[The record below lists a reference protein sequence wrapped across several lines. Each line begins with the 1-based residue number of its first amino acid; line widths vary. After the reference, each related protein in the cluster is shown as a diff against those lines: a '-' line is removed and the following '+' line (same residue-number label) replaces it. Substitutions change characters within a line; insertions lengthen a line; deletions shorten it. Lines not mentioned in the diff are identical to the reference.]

1 MDRHP
6 PFSDDAEQAVL
17 AAMMIEPQ
25 AVMAAL
31 EIVDDTMFYAER
43 HRRLFRAMTFV
54 AECGA
59 TVDPLTVAD
68 QLTRTGDL
76 ERAGGK
82 DYLGV
87 LVDAVP
93 HAANVAYHA
102 KIVREKAQLRRL
114 IEVAMELTRNAY
126 DGATSARELA
136 RDVAGTLL
144 PLAIE
149 DGAGEGFQLIKD
161 TLWPTMEQIEARA
174 GGARGLLTGYEQI
187 DRVTG
192 GFREGE
198 LLILGGAEK
207 MGKSA
212 AALNIALRIA
222 GRSRDEHGGA
232 VGYVSAEMTRETLTE
247 RCLSWFSRIDGRQL
261 ATGTLRDDDFPR
273 LARGAGLLSHLPL
286 FIDDE
291 AEPSLDDILARC
303 THLKAQHPD
312 VRLIV
317 VDFLQLV
324 HAREQGLAEAIEL
337 KRVAYGLKRLAKRL
351 KIVVL
356 APCQVNTKDIED
368 LKDQRP
374 RLKDLQGSSGMRQA
388 ADFVALLYRPGA
400 YDAVSADPH
409 DMEFNFAACR
419 RTAPFLARMH
429 WDGPT
434 QIIDEAP
441 ATTYDALRR
450 L

>member
-149 DGAGEGFQLIKD
+149 DGPATNTVARWD
-161 TLWPTMEQIEARA
+161 T
-174 GGARGLLTGYEQI
+174 
-187 DRVTG
+187 
-192 GFREGE
+192 
-198 LLILGGAEK
+198 
-207 MGKSA
+207 
-212 AALNIALRIA
+212 
-222 GRSRDEHGGA
+222 
-232 VGYVSAEMTRETLTE
+232 
-247 RCLSWFSRIDGRQL
+247 C
-261 ATGTLRDDDFPR
+261 
-273 LARGAGLLSHLPL
+273 
-286 FIDDE
+286 
-291 AEPSLDDILARC
+291 
-303 THLKAQHPD
+303 
-312 VRLIV
+312 
-317 VDFLQLV
+317 
-324 HAREQGLAEAIEL
+324 
-337 KRVAYGLKRLAKRL
+337 
-351 KIVVL
+351 
-356 APCQVNTKDIED
+356 
-368 LKDQRP
+368 RP
-374 RLKDLQGSSGMRQA
+374 R
-388 ADFVALLYRPGA
+388 
-400 YDAVSADPH
+400 
-409 DMEFNFAACR
+409 
-419 RTAPFLARMH
+419 
-429 WDGPT
+429 
-434 QIIDEAP
+434 
-441 ATTYDALRR
+441 
-450 L
+450 